1 MAAAWELP
9 FQLSQT
15 FSLPRKHFT
24 EDTLDKSDGS
34 ESPTTQQELVW
45 ESPWVLGQGGQQRL
59 GGRDRMFLRSQGV
72 IQAQPAFLSESAGVG
87 GGPWLLA
94 SHEDLGILSS
104 KGFPVLQAFTLFPL
118 ALLSFYP
125 TVNF

>member
-24 EDTLDKSDGS
+24 DDTLDNSNGS

-45 ESPWVLGQGGQQRL
+45 ESPWVLGRGRQQVGGW
-59 GGRDRMFLRSQGV
+59 DRMFLWSQGV
-72 IQAQPAFLSESAGVG
+72 IWAQPTFLSESAGVG

-94 SHEDLGILSS
+94 SPEDPQILSS
-104 KGFPVLQAFTLFPL
+104 NGQLCFWTLSLFFP
-118 ALLSFYP
+118 ALLSFH
-125 TVNF
+125 TTAEF